1 MAGSN
6 FIDVSVDISY
16 AQKALAGTSKSLVSI
31 RNQVLGIV
39 GKYGVKA
46 VKNAIR
52 GIYSAPPKNGRKRT
66 GELRKAYVKKLN
78 RKKGEENLYPLSL
91 NDRKKTIFSKAQALS
106 YGARNEKKP
115 KWKITGKGFVQ
126 KGWEAVE
133 GDSYRAEIDK
143 MIQKEL
149 RKYWG

>member
-1 MAGSN
+1 MAEKN

-16 AQKALAGTSKSLVSI
+16 AQKALSGTSKSLVSI
-31 RNQVLGIV
+31 RNQVLGII

-52 GIYSAPPKNGRKRT
+52 TSGLKKRT
-66 GELRKAYVKKLN
+66 GELQKAYVRKLN
-78 RKKGEENLYPLSL
+78 RRKGEENIYPVSL
-91 NDRKKTIFSKAQALS
+91 GDRKKTIFSKAQALS
-106 YGARNEKKP
+106 YGARNAKKP

-133 GDSYRAEIDK
+133 GDSYRAEIDQ
-143 MIQKEL
+143 MIDKEL
-149 RKYWG
+149 KKYWG

>member
-1 MAGSN
+1 MAEKN

-16 AQKALAGTSKSLVSI
+16 AQKALSGTSKSLVSI
-31 RNQVLGIV
+31 RNQVLGII

-52 GIYSAPPKNGRKRT
+52 TSGLKKRT
-66 GELRKAYVKKLN
+66 GELQKAYVRKLN
-78 RKKGEENLYPLSL
+78 RRKGEENLYPVSL
-91 NDRKKTIFSKAQALS
+91 GDRKKTIFSKAQALS

-133 GDSYRAEIDK
+133 GDSYRAEIDQ
-143 MIQKEL
+143 MIDKEL
-149 RKYWG
+149 KKYWG

>member
-1 MAGSN
+1 MAEKN

-16 AQKALAGTSKSLVSI
+16 AQKALSGTSKSLVSI
-31 RNQVLGIV
+31 RNQVLGII

-52 GIYSAPPKNGRKRT
+52 TSGLKKRT
-66 GELRKAYVKKLN
+66 GELQKAYVRKLN
-78 RKKGEENLYPLSL
+78 RRKGEENLYPVSL
-91 NDRKKTIFSKAQALS
+91 GDRKKTIFSKAQALS
-106 YGARNEKKP
+106 YGARNAKKP

-133 GDSYRAEIDK
+133 GDSYRAEIDQ
-143 MIQKEL
+143 MIDKEL
-149 RKYWG
+149 KKYWG